1 LDVDAKDKIELLLRR
16 IASSV
21 DASNLLTGVGSGSDK
36 QIDVIRTQGVKD
48 STNAEDYVY
57 PSCWTCCISSKL
69 VLQHLAA
76 IMTLDFFE
84 KLMGVARGMNDD
96 RLEGIVLK
104 AISTRWCVTNINIRE
119 LLKVRQSRS
128 EHRVRLGDN
137 HA

>member
-1 LDVDAKDKIELLLRR
+1 V
-16 IASSV
+16 S
-21 DASNLLTGVGSGSDK
+21 
-36 QIDVIRTQGVKD
+36 
-48 STNAEDYVY
+48 
-57 PSCWTCCISSKL
+57 
-69 VLQHLAA
+69 QHLAA